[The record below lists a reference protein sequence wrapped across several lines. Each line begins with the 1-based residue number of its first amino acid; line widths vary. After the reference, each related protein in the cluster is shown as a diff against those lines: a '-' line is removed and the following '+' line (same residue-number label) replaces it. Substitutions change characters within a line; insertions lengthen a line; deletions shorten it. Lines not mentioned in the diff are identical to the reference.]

1 MMDTTSIE
9 QMRDKH
15 RLLLDE
21 SLRRIIQQLSE
32 IPAVEKVVL
41 FGSYTAGRRDL
52 FTDLD
57 IIVIMQSEK
66 AYIDRI
72 AEIYTLLRP
81 SVDMDIL
88 VYTPEEFERMS
99 QWGFIRLAVE
109 SGQVVYEK

>member
-1 MMDTTSIE
+1 MDTTFID
-9 QMRDKH
+9 QMRADH
-15 RLLLDE
+15 CLLLDD
-21 SLRRIIQQLSE
+21 SLQKIIQQLGELPS
-32 IPAVEKVVL
+32 VEKVIL
-41 FGSYTAGRRDL
+41 FGSYAAGRRDL

-57 IIVIMQSEK
+57 LIVIMQSEK